1 MPRSHLVTHRR
12 TTRSRCITSKHHLC
26 STSPQCMPNYNN
38 YLFDDKLDEDKKK
51 KLMVLFVCVLY
62 FACTHNNFS
71 LLYFEMMV
79 EKVCTTTEFFK
90 YIFIFVYF
98 KVFVFGCSMNL
109 ILLLG
114 DDHDDTITIYINI
127 STVRR
132 VHTVNALNNIKQWA
146 HSAYT
151 PYGQPFYNMQMQN
164 RNTVRPPKSQRHSV
178 R

>member
-1 MPRSHLVTHRR
+1 MKT
-12 TTRSRCITSKHHLC
+12 
-26 STSPQCMPNYNN
+26 
-38 YLFDDKLDEDKKK
+38 KK

-71 LLYFEMMV
+71 LLYYEMMV

-132 VHTVNALNNIKQWA
+132 VHTVNALNNITQ
-146 HSAYT
+146 
-151 PYGQPFYNMQMQN
+151 
-164 RNTVRPPKSQRHSV
+164 
-178 R
+178 

>member
-1 MPRSHLVTHRR
+1 MRLYSCHARTSFNARSYKKQLKKKKTEDRR
-12 TTRSRCITSKHHLC
+12 TCRARTWSHTGVLRDLVALQVSITCALLHRNAC
-26 STSPQCMPNYNN
+26 QIIIIIYSTINWM
-38 YLFDDKLDEDKKK
+38 KTKK

-79 EKVCTTTEFFK
+79 EKVCTRTEFFK

-132 VHTVNALNNIKQWA
+132 VHTVNALNNITQ
-146 HSAYT
+146 
-151 PYGQPFYNMQMQN
+151 
-164 RNTVRPPKSQRHSV
+164 
-178 R
+178 